1 MSRLI
6 LIRHAQASLLS
17 DNYDQLSDL
26 GHEQSQV
33 LGQYLASSKLSFDAI
48 YTGPLHRHWQ
58 TLGHVKDAFLA
69 KGKSWQTPTE
79 LQELKEHRAPE
90 TLRTLLPQLIER
102 YPLVKKWSKEA
113 ENDPALY
120 RKTYLRIFHFFIEA
134 WAKGEVK
141 DIQPDHLED
150 WQTFRSEVKTGI
162 SKILAENGK
171 GKTVVAFT
179 SGGTI
184 SAALGHALNMPH
196 EEQIIEL
203 NGKVK
208 NTSITEFLFTTKRFS
223 LQNFNTIPHLTDE
236 RLHTFV

>member
-33 LGQYLASSKLSFDAI
+33 LGNYLAESNFEFDAI

-58 TLGHVKDAFLA
+58 TLTHVKDAFHT
-69 KGKSWQTPTE
+69 KGKAWQDPTE
-79 LQELKEHRAPE
+79 LHELKEHQAPE
-90 TLRTLLPQLIER
+90 TLRTLLPQLVER
-102 YPLVKKWSKEA
+102 YPQVRKWHEEA
-113 ENDPALY
+113 QVTPQLA
-120 RKTYLRIFHFFIEA
+120 RKTYLRIFHLFIEE
-134 WAKGEVK
+134 WAKGKVA

-150 WQTFRSEVKTGI
+150 WATFRSEVSKGVQ
-162 SKILAENGK
+162 KILEGNGR

-184 SAALGHALNMPH
+184 SAVLGHALKMPY

-208 NTSITEFLFTTKRFS
+208 NTSITEFLFTPEKFS
-223 LQNFNTIPHLTDE
+223 LQNFNTVPHLRE
-236 RLHTFV
+236 PRLVTFV

>member
-33 LGQYLASSKLSFDAI
+33 LGNYLAESDIHFDSI
-48 YTGPLHRHWQ
+48 YTGPLHRHHQ
-58 TLGHVKDAFLA
+58 TMGHVQEAFE
-69 KGKSWQTPTE
+69 KNGKSWADPVE
-79 LQELKEHRAPE
+79 LQELKEHQAPE
-90 TLRTLLPQLIER
+90 TLRFLMPQLIER
-102 YPLVKKWSKEA
+102 FPQVKSWVAAA
-113 ENDPALY
+113 EKDPNLE
-120 RKTYLRIFHFFIEA
+120 RKTYLRIFHYFIEA
-134 WAKGEVK
+134 WAKGEVA

-150 WQTFRSEVKTGI
+150 WATFR
-162 SKILAENGK
+162 AETKKAIHSMLSANGK

-184 SAALGHALNMPH
+184 SAIVGHALNMPH

-208 NTSITEFLFTTKRFS
+208 NTSITEFLFTPEKFS
-223 LQNFNTIPHLTDE
+223 LQNFNTVPHLRE
-236 RLHTFV
+236 KSLVTFV

>member
-33 LGQYLASSKLSFDAI
+33 LGKYLSERKLNFDAI

-58 TLGHVKDAFLA
+58 TLGHVKDAFEA
-69 KGKSWQTPTE
+69 KGKEWKTPTE
-79 LQELKEHRAPE
+79 LTELKEHQAPE
-90 TLRTLLPQLIER
+90 TMRTLLPQLIER
-102 YPLVKKWSKEA
+102 YPQVKRWTDQA
-113 ENDPALY
+113 NENPALT
-120 RKTYLRIFHFFIEA
+120 RKTYLRIFHFFIEE
-134 WAKGEVK
+134 WANGKVK

-150 WQTFRSEVKTGI
+150 WPTFRSEVKTGI
-162 SKILAENGK
+162 QKILKENGK
-171 GKTVVAFT
+171 GRTVVAFT

-184 SAALGHALNMPH
+184 SATLGYALNMPH
-196 EEQIIEL
+196 ESQIIEL

-208 NTSITEFLFTTKRFS
+208 NTSITEFLFTDERFS
-223 LQNFNTIPHLTDE
+223 LQNFNTLPHLQED

>member
-33 LGQYLASSKLSFDAI
+33 LGKYLSERDLHFDAI

-69 KGKSWQTPTE
+69 QGKEWQTPTE
-79 LQELKEHRAPE
+79 LPELKEHQAPE
-90 TLRTLLPQLIER
+90 TMRTLLPELIKR
-102 YPLVKKWSKEA
+102 YPIVSKWTEEA
-113 ENDPALY
+113 KANPDLT
-120 RKTYLRIFHFFIEA
+120 RKTYLRIFHFFIEE
-134 WAKGEVK
+134 WANGKVE
-141 DIQPDHLED
+141 DIQPKHLEN
-150 WQTFRSEVKTGI
+150 WPTFRSEVQKGI
-162 SKILAENGK
+162 QKILTENGK
-171 GKTVVAFT
+171 GRTVVAFT

-184 SAALGHALNMPH
+184 SATLGYALNMPH
-196 EEQIIEL
+196 ESQIIEL

-208 NTSITEFLFTTKRFS
+208 NTSITEFLFTDKKFS
-223 LQNFNTIPHLTDE
+223 LQNFNTIPHLQDE
-236 RLHTFV
+236 RLQTFV